1 MIMPELTPFLT
12 KDDIDKKVAEIA
24 RKISSDYQGREL
36 VLIGILKG
44 AFIFMSDLVRH
55 LTVPV
60 QVDFIRAASYGSET
74 SSSGTITITKEIETD
89 VKNKHVLII
98 EDIIDT
104 GLTIGYLIDHLKSF
118 GPKSVRVCALLDKK
132 ERRST
137 NVSVDYVCYTVE
149 NGFLVGYGLD
159 YAENYR
165 NLPGIYHLKL

>member
-1 MIMPELTPFLT
+1 MPELTPFLT